1 MDFNS
6 GIEHVIVYLNKI
18 DAADPEMIELAE
30 LELRE
35 LMTDVGYNGVTTPIV
50 SGSALCAL
58 SGENKEIGEKS
69 VIKLLH
75 EIDTYIP
82 TPLRDLDKPFL
93 LPIDHT
99 YSIPGRGTVVSGRL
113 ERGSLKKGTEVEVL
127 GYDKYVKTTVTGIEM
142 FHKTLEGNAKIGVN
156 IYFFVQHF

>member
-1 MDFNS
+1 MFYCS
-6 GIEHVIVYLNKI
+6 LGIDNIIVYLNKI

-35 LMTDVGYNGVTTPIV
+35 LMTDVGYNGSQTPII

-58 SGENKEIGEKS
+58 SGQEDEIGKQS
-69 VIKLLH
+69 VIKLLDAVDAH
-75 EIDTYIP
+75 IP
-82 TPLRDLDKPFL
+82 VPMRDLDKPFL

-113 ERGSLKKGTEVEVL
+113 ERGRLKKGIEVEIL
-127 GYDKYVKTTVTGIEM
+127 GYDKNVKTVVTGIEM
-142 FHKTLEGNAKIGVN
+142 FHKTLEGNDSLFGKKI
-156 IYFFVQHF
+156 